1 MYGTVVSN
9 NPALIVNYPDKYK
22 NEKVCDEAV
31 DEDPFL
37 IIYCPDKYI
46 TQKMCDEAVDYSLFV
61 LKLIP
66 NWFVTSKMIKKLFTA
81 LYAGKNIYYF
91 IEGSGDTV
99 FDCKGMAI
107 LNIDLNNISLDDK
120 FDEDDPDT
128 FILMKLLAWHIK
140 FRK

>member
-22 NEKVCDEAV
+22 NE
-31 DEDPFL
+31 
-37 IIYCPDKYI
+37 
-46 TQKMCDEAVDYSLFV
+46 
-61 LKLIP
+61 
-66 NWFVTSKMIKKLFTA
+66 LFTA
-81 LYAGKNIYYF
+81 LYADKNIYYF

-107 LNIDLNNISLDDK
+107 LNLDLNNIILDDK